1 MKLVRILAAAAVAA
15 LLLTGATA
23 LAAET
28 FLGTVEKITPFG
40 AAAAKVLLKS
50 EEGKTVE
57 VVVDDAITLEK
68 FKDKRIKPGD
78 EIKARYVEEDGKKH
92 ATYFKKPGGC

>member
-1 MKLVRILAAAAVAA
+1 MKPVRMLAALAVAT
-15 LLLTGATA
+15 LLFVGNTA

-28 FLGTVEKITPFG
+28 FLGTVEKITPVG

-50 EEGKTVE
+50 EEGKTLE

-78 EIKARYVEEDGKKH
+78 EVKTRYVDEEGKKH
-92 ATYFKKPGGC
+92 ATYFKKAGGC

>member
-1 MKLVRILAAAAVAA
+1 MKLARTLAAAAVAA

-23 LAAET
+23 HAAET

-40 AAAAKVLLKS
+40 ARAAKVLLKS

-78 EIKARYVEEDGKKH
+78 EIKARYEEADGKKH

>member
-1 MKLVRILAAAAVAA
+1 MLAALAVAV
-15 LLLTGATA
+15 LLLAGSTA
-23 LAAET
+23 LAAES

-50 EEGKTVE
+50 EEGKTLE

-68 FKDKRIKPGD
+68 FKDKRISPGD
-78 EIKARYVEEDGKKH
+78 EVKTKYVEQEGKNR
-92 ATYFKKPGGC
+92 ATYFKKAGGC

>member
-1 MKLVRILAAAAVAA
+1 MKLVRILAAVAVAV
-15 LLLTGATA
+15 LLLSGAPA

-40 AAAAKVLLKS
+40 ASAAKVLLKS

-78 EIKARYVEEDGKKH
+78 EVKTKFVEEEGKKH
-92 ATYFKKPGGC
+92 ATYFKKAGGC